1 MAIQFKIQIRDIKK
15 PPVWRRIV
23 IPGNFT
29 FHDLHNT
36 IQSAFGWWDEH
47 LYQFQRYPFD
57 GGWCVKDID
66 EDDDNWGERPEDARE
81 TNVATFIQHM
91 GLEKFVYVYDFGDSW
106 VHDITVEKINHDA
119 NLDHPVC
126 LAGKGACPPEDCG
139 GPWGYEEL
147 KEEMNK
153 DEINEFDLEEVN
165 EELES
170 ITAGSGWSGN
180 TIDCMWDEEN
190 DMPRDIKELEG
201 KTLADLMENQ
211 FKGSLTDFSEELGF
225 DIDESISEKE
235 FRKQYAQALK
245 DNVVRVMSMLPISEL
260 KLLEHLKK
268 NPKPGNTLDC
278 YEDYCSKLM
287 VIYGLA
293 GEWWDE
299 DENYYIWVPDDLWQ
313 MMKPHVEEVL
323 ADPHVQH
330 RATIENTILGLANLY
345 GQVNLGFVEKEL
357 IRLGQVQTI
366 EGAKVAVSAC
376 MDDSL
381 LLKFTQHQTGRLI
394 DEPSEDTLLFLSP
407 YGWDMPSELDDEI
420 KKRESLAKDYHLFT
434 IVEVMYAAVMPMPRI
449 ANPMHNAFFS
459 LLTDDLNYND
469 WLASEICHGLWYR
482 EMHKYEEDFEE
493 EDPGQ
498 YFREEVL
505 YDYDSSDSLFRKA
518 MKLLDDYLNNM
529 PHWQLKG
536 HTPMEVH
543 GLLSEEDKAVK
554 RKRQESRSY
563 HDDDY
568 ISPKDWMANL
578 GVTMPIIAEK
588 RPGRNDPCPC
598 GSGKKYKNCCGR
610 GN

>member
-1 MAIQFKIQIRDIKK
+1 MTIQFKIQIRDIKK

-47 LYQFQRYPFD
+47 LYQFQRHPFD
-57 GGWCVKDID
+57 GGWTVKEPDD
-66 EDDDNWGERPEDARE
+66 EDDNWGERPEDARE
-81 TNVATFIQHM
+81 TNVLSFIQHM

-106 VHDITVEKINHDA
+106 VHDITVEKIDQDA
-119 NLDHPVC
+119 DLDHPVC

-139 GPWGYEEL
+139 GPWGYDEL
-147 KEEMNK
+147 KDEMDK

-170 ITAGSGWSGN
+170 ITAGSEWSGDM
-180 TIDCMWDEEN
+180 IDSMWDEEN

-211 FKGSLTDFSEELGF
+211 YKGSLSDFAEELGF
-225 DIDESISEKE
+225 DINENISEEE

-268 NPKPGNTLDC
+268 NPKPGNTQDC
-278 YEDYCSKLM
+278 YEDYCSKLI

-330 RATIENTILGLANLY
+330 RVTIENTILGLANLY

-357 IRLGQVQTI
+357 VRLGQVQTI

-381 LLKFTQHQTGRLI
+381 LLKFTQHQTGRLT

-449 ANPMHNAFFS
+449 ANPMHDAFFS
-459 LLTDDLNYND
+459 LLTEDLNYND

-588 RPGRNDPCPC
+588 KPGRNDPCPC

>member
-47 LYQFQRYPFD
+47 LYQFQRHPFD
-57 GGWCVKDID
+57 GGWTVKELDD
-66 EDDDNWGERPEDARE
+66 EDDNWGERPEDARE
-81 TNVATFIQHM
+81 TNVLTFIQHM

-106 VHDITVEKINHDA
+106 VHDITVEQIDHDTDL
-119 NLDHPVC
+119 NHPVC

-147 KEEMNK
+147 KEEMDK

-170 ITAGSGWSGN
+170 ITAGSEWSGDM
-180 TIDCMWDEEN
+180 IDSMWDEEN
-190 DMPRDIKELEG
+190 DMPLDIKELEG
-201 KTLADLMENQ
+201 KSLADLMENQ
-211 FKGSLTDFSEELGF
+211 YKGSLSDFAEELGF
-225 DIDESISEKE
+225 DIDENISEEE

-330 RATIENTILGLANLY
+330 RVTIENTILGLANLY

-357 IRLGQVQTI
+357 VRLGQVQTI

-381 LLKFTQHQTGRLI
+381 LLKFTQHQTGRLT

-449 ANPMHNAFFS
+449 ANPMHDAFFS
-459 LLTDDLNYND
+459 LLTEDLNYND

-505 YDYDSSDSLFRKA
+505 YDYNSSDSLFRKA

-536 HTPMEVH
+536 HMPMEVH
-543 GLLSEEDKAVK
+543 GLLSEEDKATK
-554 RKRQESRSY
+554 RKRHESRSY

-578 GVTMPIIAEK
+578 SVTMPIIAEK
-588 RPGRNDPCPC
+588 KPGRNDPCPC

>member
-1 MAIQFKIQIRDIKK
+1 MTIQFKIQIRDIKK

-47 LYQFQRYPFD
+47 LYQFQRHPFD
-57 GGWCVKDID
+57 GGWTVKEPDD
-66 EDDDNWGERPEDARE
+66 EDDNWGERPEDARE
-81 TNVATFIQHM
+81 TNVLYFIQHM
-91 GLEKFVYVYDFGDSW
+91 GLEKIVYVYDFGDSW

-434 IVEVMYAAVMPMPRI
+434 IVEVMYAAVMPMPLI

-588 RPGRNDPCPC
+588 KPGRNDPCPC

>member
-1 MAIQFKIQIRDIKK
+1 MTIQFKIQIRDIKK

-57 GGWCVKDID
+57 GGWCLKDID

-106 VHDITVEKINHDA
+106 VHDITVEQIDHDA
-119 NLDHPVC
+119 DLDHPVC

-434 IVEVMYAAVMPMPRI
+434 IVEVMYAAVMPMPLI

-568 ISPKDWMANL
+568 FSPKDWMANL

-588 RPGRNDPCPC
+588 KPGRNDPCPC

>member
-1 MAIQFKIQIRDIKK
+1 MTIQFKIQIRDIKK

-106 VHDITVEKINHDA
+106 VHDITVEQIDHDA
-119 NLDHPVC
+119 DLDHPVC

-170 ITAGSGWSGN
+170 ITAGSEWSGN
-180 TIDCMWDEEN
+180 TIDSMWDEEN

-434 IVEVMYAAVMPMPRI
+434 IVEVMYAAVMPMPLI

-536 HTPMEVH
+536 HMPMEVH
-543 GLLSEEDKAVK
+543 GLLSEEDKATK
-554 RKRQESRSY
+554 RKRHESRSY

-588 RPGRNDPCPC
+588 KPGRNDPCPC

>member
-47 LYQFQRYPFD
+47 LYQFQRHPFD
-57 GGWCVKDID
+57 GGWTVKEPDD
-66 EDDDNWGERPEDARE
+66 EDDNWGERPEDARE
-81 TNVATFIQHM
+81 TNVLSFIQHM

-106 VHDITVEKINHDA
+106 VHDITVEKIDHDA

-147 KEEMNK
+147 KEEMDK

-170 ITAGSGWSGN
+170 ITAGSEWSGN
-180 TIDCMWDEEN
+180 TIDSMWDEEN

-293 GEWWDE
+293 GEWRDE

-330 RATIENTILGLANLY
+330 RVTIENTILGLANLY
-345 GQVNLGFVEKEL
+345 GQVSLGFVEKEL
-357 IRLGQVQTI
+357 VRLGQVQTI
-366 EGAKVAVSAC
+366 EGAKIAVSAC

-381 LLKFTQHQTGRLI
+381 LLKFTQHQTGRLT

-449 ANPMHNAFFS
+449 ANPMHDAFFS
-459 LLTDDLNYND
+459 LLTGDLNYND

-482 EMHKYEEDFEE
+482 EMHKYEEDSEE

-536 HTPMEVH
+536 HTPMEAH
-543 GLLSEEDKAVK
+543 GLLSEEDKAAK

-588 RPGRNDPCPC
+588 KPGRNDPCPC

>member
-1 MAIQFKIQIRDIKK
+1 MTIQFKIQIRDIKK

-47 LYQFQRYPFD
+47 LYQFQRHPFD
-57 GGWCVKDID
+57 GGWCLKDID

-106 VHDITVEKINHDA
+106 VHDITVEQIDHDA
-119 NLDHPVC
+119 DLDHPVC

-434 IVEVMYAAVMPMPRI
+434 IVEVMYAAVMPMPLI

-505 YDYDSSDSLFRKA
+505 YNYDSSDSLFRKA

-588 RPGRNDPCPC
+588 KPGRNDPCPC